1 MGRKIAIA
9 LIFVACTASVQAQV
23 RKCVGPN
30 GKVTYSDSLCA
41 GGTASETSVRTDAN
55 TLDSSGYRQQAEQM
69 RSNAAVDQAMSQEA
83 SSCKFEYMALG
94 DSKGKALASAAKQE
108 CLANIRAKATGQPIS
123 KDAYNTWK
131 DHHTLKS
138 AQRQSAVDRANANDN
153 ANATRQAIERNTATN
168 QRPLTCRSNHLK
180 TELNCN

>member
-1 MGRKIAIA
+1 MKKQIA
-9 LIFVACTASVQAQV
+9 LALLVLVALGTSYAQV

-83 SSCKFEYMALG
+83 STCKFEYMALG

-108 CLANIRAKATGQPIS
+108 CLANIRAKATGQPIN

-153 ANATRQAIERNTATN
+153 ANATRQAIERSGAAN
-168 QRPLTCRSNHLK
+168 RKGFTCRPNALG
-180 TELNCN
+180 TALNCD